1 MGQQGDRA
9 PRPAAGLESA
19 RPQQS
24 KQSSSPSGAALVERQ
39 QVLAD
44 RLTTADPDVL
54 REVLSMFIHTLM
66 GAEADAL
73 GGADYGE
80 RSTDRT
86 NRRNGYWRRQFDTR
100 TGTLDLPIPKAAAGL
115 LLPGLDAAKRLDD
128 KRADLLRYRPVGG

>member
-1 MGQQGDRA
+1 
-9 PRPAAGLESA
+9 LESA

-73 GGADYGE
+73 CGADYGE

-115 LLPGLDAAKRLDD
+115 LLPGLDAGEA
-128 KRADLLRYRPVGG
+128 VG

>member
-1 MGQQGDRA
+1 
-9 PRPAAGLESA
+9 
-19 RPQQS
+19 
-24 KQSSSPSGAALVERQ
+24 
-39 QVLAD
+39 
-44 RLTTADPDVL
+44 
-54 REVLSMFIHTLM
+54 MFIHTLM

-115 LLPGLDAAKRLDD
+115 LLPGLDAGEA
-128 KRADLLRYRPVGG
+128 VG